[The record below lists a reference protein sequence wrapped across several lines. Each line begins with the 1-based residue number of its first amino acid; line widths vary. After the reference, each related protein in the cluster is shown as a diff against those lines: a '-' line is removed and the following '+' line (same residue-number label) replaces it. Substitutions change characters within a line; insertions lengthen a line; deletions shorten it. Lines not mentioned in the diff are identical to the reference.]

1 MCSADFTTAG
11 LQRRAQPVLGTLVE
25 LGLRHPDPARG
36 AQALEEGFALLAR
49 LEGQLSRFQPA
60 SDVARFNA
68 LPGGAHLALRP
79 ATQRVMAA
87 ADWLRQRSAGR
98 FDPTLGSGPQGWQLR
113 GGVLHKTQAGV
124 QLDLGGIAKGF
135 VVDRLVALMRRSGA
149 VWGSVNAGGDLRV
162 FGPDPVPLLLRD
174 EERGGL
180 REFGQLADGAF
191 ASSHYAP
198 GSRSQ
203 LHGLEPDDAVQVAV
217 AAPSA
222 LWADALCKLA
232 GLGALAVSG
241 AERESA
247 LLTRLQARVWI
258 WRR

>member
-1 MCSADFTTAG
+1 M
-11 LQRRAQPVLGTLVE
+11 QRRARPALGTLVE
-25 LGLRHPDPARG
+25 LALRHPDPVC
-36 AQALEEGFALLAR
+36 AQRCLGETFALLER
-49 LEGQLSRFQPA
+49 LEGQLSRFRSG
-60 SDVARFNA
+60 SDIARFNA
-68 LPGGAHLALRP
+68 LPGGACLALQP

-87 ADWLRQRSAGR
+87 AAWLRQRSAGR
-98 FDPTLGSGPQGWQLR
+98 FDPSLGSGPQDWQLR
-113 GGVLHKTQAGV
+113 GGVLHKTRDGV

-135 VVDRLVALMRRSGA
+135 VVDRLTAHLRRSGA
-149 VWGSVNAGGDLRV
+149 RWGSVNAGGDLRV

-174 EERGGL
+174 EDRGGL
-180 REFGQLADGAF
+180 REFGSLADGAF

-203 LHGLEPDDAVQVAV
+203 LHGLEAGDAVQVAV

-232 GLGALAVSG
+232 ALGALGSPGAGLGTRSG

-247 LLTRLQARVWI
+247 LLTRLQARAWI